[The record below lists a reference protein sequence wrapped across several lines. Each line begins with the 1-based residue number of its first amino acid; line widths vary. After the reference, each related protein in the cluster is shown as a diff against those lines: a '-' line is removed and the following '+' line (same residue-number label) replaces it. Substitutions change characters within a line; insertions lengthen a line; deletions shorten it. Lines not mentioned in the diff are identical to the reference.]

1 MQKLGASLHAG
12 TLQFLGGYV
21 LGFLNAIGV
30 MLTRSLPLTRP
41 CSLPPTLTLTL

>member
-30 MLTRSLPLTRP
+30 MLTRTLPLTLMLTRT
-41 CSLPPTLTLTL
+41 LP